1 MAKATASEVTLS
13 LSAEEARVLLYI
25 CNNIGGEPNL
35 SARAYIDNIGGAL
48 LAAGVTAPSS
58 CTNRLHV
65 GAFCFIS
72 NSGAARC
79 CPPPSPAP
87 EPGCP

>member
-13 LSAEEARVLLYI
+13 LSAEEARVLLYV

-48 LAAGVTAPSS
+48 LAAGVTAPNST
-58 CTNRLHV
+58 TNRLHTGDFYFV
-65 GAFCFIS
+65 T
-72 NSGAARC
+72 NSGLAIQGAA
-79 CPPPSPAP
+79 
-87 EPGCP
+87 